1 MKESQ
6 DIIGNHTIS
15 NLISVFDTYKNKSNS
30 IEIDSLQTL
39 LKNELHKDMNI
50 DQVIELMGVIDIDG
64 NGTLELDEFLEFM
77 RMLYKYEKDEEISKE
92 VFRIFDR
99 EENGYISA
107 ENIYHIFMALGENIS
122 LEDIEYVMKKKIKR
136 DMEGDGNLNFQDF
149 QALLKK
155 YEDKDN
161 LNQKLD

>member
-15 NLISVFDTYKNKSNS
+15 KLISVFDTYKNKSNS

-50 DQVIELMGVIDIDG
+50 DQVIELMNVIDIDG

-149 QALLKK
+149 QALFKK

-161 LNQKLD
+161 LNRK